1 MTGSL
6 RVSGPLRVIV
16 ADDHEAVREGLRWM
30 LRADDAVEVVG
41 EAADGQTLLGLL
53 DSVACDAVLLD
64 LSMPGMSGLDVLAVL
79 NAGGRSVPVV
89 VLTMHDDARHVDR
102 ALALGASGYVL
113 KSASR
118 DEIIRALVAATS
130 GGAYVQPSLAK
141 PLLARHMVAPAL
153 EVDEEPVQLT
163 PRQLQLLRALAAGA
177 ANKELAH
184 ELGISEA
191 TAKGYLKELYARLGV
206 ASRAGAVA
214 YGLRHG
220 LIR

>member
-1 MTGSL
+1 MS
-6 RVSGPLRVIV
+6 RPLRVVV

-41 EAADGQTLLGLL
+41 EAADGQALLEVLE
-53 DSVACDAVLLD
+53 SVACDAVLLD
-64 LSMPGMSGLDVLAVL
+64 LTMPAMSGLEVLAAL
-79 NAGGRSVPVV
+79 NAASKSVPVV

-118 DEIIRALVAATS
+118 DEILRALVAATS

-141 PLLARHMVAPAL
+141 PLLARHMVAAVPA
-153 EVDEEPVQLT
+153 VDATPIELA

-191 TAKGYLKELYARLGV
+191 TVKGYLKDLYARLGV
-206 ASRAGAVA
+206 TSRAGAVA